1 MHRMCT
7 RSLALL
13 VSLRL
18 LTPSPGMAQDPGSP
32 YADAEARRLIE
43 NAIFQRSVV
52 LQEGSV
58 RALVESRVRTGLLIP
73 NQWNWRSRTLFHKQ
87 TLGVAEYGAGG
98 GREETLLAR
107 SRGAPVIGDDL
118 IDRPALWD
126 FFGFDPEDSQP
137 ALFGLLGL
145 SLAGIGHDLPSGGGP
160 GTYRVFDST
169 FVDPLGP
176 EGPATYRYNSGRD
189 LEPHGDAPGTL
200 RAVEFRFADPGEGEM
215 TGIVWFDAETE
226 RPVRAM
232 IRPHGRWQ
240 LNAGLRGLVRRVPL
254 VQKNALGEMD
264 FLTVDYVQR
273 EDGLSWPA
281 VARIHGS
288 MYLFWDQAILPV
300 QMEWNLDWDAQPPP
314 ASEAEPPEPLRGGW
328 TFSVEQHALNPFI
341 REMDRLV
348 GPPPAPSFRRVA
360 GQALST
366 LRFNQ
371 VQGVNFRILYPAPLG
386 ARTVLTTE
394 VQVPTSSFEVT
405 GSLGLQ
411 QEAYPYSW
419 GIEGY
424 SRLKDAN
431 WMEIVNGFTS
441 SLTALLTG
449 YDDGNYYLAYGGG
462 AWVSYG
468 DRPLSGTLS
477 LFAEHQQAAPKVATY
492 SLFQPDTTEAP
503 PPDLEVDQGNYYGA
517 RTRMDLQ
524 LGDDPQEGVL
534 LARVYG
540 QAAVGERDFFSIG
553 TTTDLVGPLPGP
565 FAGALRVQMGLASAH
580 TPGQALYYLGGYKTI
595 RGYAPNT
602 ASGPSTL
609 ILSGEIGTEI
619 PLARLVAFG
628 DVGWANEVGQ
638 LFEDEAL
645 TAVGGGI
652 SVGDGILRVD
662 VAKGL
667 SAGGVWRFQFATSGI
682 F

>member
-1 MHRMCT
+1 MV
-7 RSLALL
+7 A
-13 VSLRL
+13 LRL
-18 LTPSPGMAQDPGSP
+18 LTPSPGMAQDLESP

-52 LQEGSV
+52 LQEGRV
-58 RALVESRVRTGLLIP
+58 RAVVESRIRTGLLIP
-73 NQWNWRSRTLFHKQ
+73 HQWNWRSRTLFHKE
-87 TLGVAEYGAGG
+87 TLGVAEYATGT
-98 GREETLLAR
+98 GRETAVLAR

-126 FFGFDPEDSQP
+126 FFGFDPEEGQP
-137 ALFGLLGL
+137 ALLGLLGL
-145 SLAGIGHDLPSGGGP
+145 SLAAVGRDLPSGEEP
-160 GTYRVFDST
+160 GIYQVFDSA

-176 EGPATYRYNSGRD
+176 DGPATYRYNSGRD
-189 LEPHGDAPGTL
+189 LEPHGDEPRTL
-200 RAVEFRFADPGEGEM
+200 RSVEFRFAEPGAGDI

-226 RPVRAM
+226 RPVRTM
-232 IRPHGRWQ
+232 IRPRGQWQ
-240 LNAGLRGLVRRVPL
+240 LSAGLRGMVRRLPL
-254 VQKNALGEMD
+254 VQKNALGQIE
-264 FLTVDYVQR
+264 FLTVDYEER
-273 EDGLSWPA
+273 EDGLAWPG
-281 VARIHGS
+281 VARVQGS
-288 MYLFWDQAILPV
+288 MHMFWDQAILPV
-300 QMEWNLDWDAQPPP
+300 QMEWNLDWDTHPPP
-314 ASEAEPPEPLRGGW
+314 PSEAEPPEPLQGGW
-328 TFSVEQHALNPFI
+328 TFSMEQHALNPYI
-341 REMDRLV
+341 REMDRVV

-360 GQALST
+360 GRALST

-371 VQGVNFRILYPAPLG
+371 VQGVNFKILYPVPLG
-386 ARTVLTTE
+386 ARTVLNAE
-394 VQVPTSSFEVT
+394 VGIPTSSFEVT

-411 QEAYPYSW
+411 QEAYPYTW

-431 WMEIVNGFTS
+431 WMEVVNGFAS
-441 SLTALLTG
+441 SMTALLTG

-462 AWVSYG
+462 AWMTYG

-477 LFAEHQQAAPKVATY
+477 LFAEHQKEAPKVATY
-492 SLFQPDTTEAP
+492 SLFEPDTTEAL

-517 RTRMDLQ
+517 RTRIDLQ
-524 LGDDPQEGVL
+524 LGDDPQKGVL

-540 QAAVGERDFFSIG
+540 QAAVGERDFLSIG

-565 FAGALRVQMGLASAH
+565 FAGALRVQVGLASAH
-580 TPGQALYYLGGYKTI
+580 APGQALYYLGGYKTI

-609 ILSGEIGTEI
+609 ILTGEIGTKI

-628 DVGWANEVGQ
+628 DVGWVNEVGR
-638 LFEDEAL
+638 LFDEEAL
-645 TAVGGGI
+645 ASVGGGI
-652 SVGDGILRVD
+652 SIGDGILRVD

-667 SAGGVWRFQFATSGI
+667 SGGGIWRFQFATSGI